1 MCCQGFKSHKLHNAL
16 EAPGEADLTSDV
28 DFLFL
33 RNCLANMNG
42 KSQDG
47 GQLPCL
53 TYAMGW
59 SNERSICICMY
70 VIDLGVGVWHE
81 K

>member
-1 MCCQGFKSHKLHNAL
+1 MPYILSLWHIIIYDFLCCQGFKSHKLHNAL

-42 KSQDG
+42 KSQDRG
-47 GQLPCL
+47 AWTDPMSDL
-53 TYAMGW
+53 
-59 SNERSICICMY
+59 Y
-70 VIDLGVGVWHE
+70 VYVRMLLI
-81 K
+81 